1 MKEKILELLK
11 QHADYVSGQDICNRL
26 GVSRTAVWKNIK
38 ALKEE
43 GYRIDSVNNRGYK
56 LLAEPDVIDEM
67 RIREYLHTKWL
78 GSTILY
84 EPEMDSTNIQA
95 KRLGEHDAVNGTVV
109 VTECQTAGR
118 GRRGKTWVSPAGNC
132 YFSIL
137 LRPEVL
143 VDRASIITLV
153 SAMALAK
160 AIKQVAALDTMIK
173 WPNDVIAN
181 GKKLCGILT
190 ESSTD
195 LEYINYAVVGIGINA
210 NQTDFPE
217 EIKDMASSIRLET
230 GKEVNRAELLGTFLN
245 VFETYYETFLE
256 TEDLTKL
263 SEEYN
268 RLLVNRG
275 REVKI
280 IEKETERI
288 LTAVGIDDKGGL
300 IVEDCNGQRETIIS
314 GEVSVRGLY
323 GYV

>member
-11 QHADYVSGQDICNRL
+11 QHEDYVSGQDICNRL

-195 LEYINYAVVGIGINA
+195 LEYINYAVVGIGINT
-210 NQTDFPE
+210 NQTDFPD

-230 GKEVNRAELLGTFLN
+230 GKEINRAELLGTFLN

-300 IVEDCNGQRETIIS
+300 IVEDCNGKRETIIS

>member
-11 QHADYVSGQDICNRL
+11 THTDYVSGQDICNQL
-26 GVSRTAVWKNIK
+26 GVSRTAVWKNINS
-38 ALKEE
+38 LKEE
-43 GYRIDSVNNRGYK
+43 GYQIDSVNNKGYK

-78 GSTILY
+78 AKEILY
-84 EPEMDSTNIQA
+84 EKEMDSTNTQA
-95 KRLGEHDAVNGTVV
+95 KRLGEHDAINGTVV
-109 VTECQTAGR
+109 VTERQTAGK
-118 GRRGKTWVSPAGNC
+118 GRRGKTWISPEGNC

-153 SAMALAK
+153 SAMAMAK
-160 AIKQVAALDTMIK
+160 AIKQVTLLDSMIK

-195 LEYINYAVVGIGINA
+195 LEYINYVVVGIGVNT

-217 EIKDMASSIRLET
+217 EIKHIASSICLET
-230 GKEVNRAELLGTFLN
+230 GKKVNRAELLGTFLDN
-245 VFETYYETFLE
+245 FESYYETFLE
-256 TEDLTKL
+256 TEDLTRL
-263 SEEYN
+263 AEEYN
-268 RLLVNRG
+268 QLLVNRG

-280 IEKETERI
+280 IEKDQERI
-288 LTAVGIDDKGGL
+288 LTAIGIDHKGGL
-300 IVEDCNGQRETIIS
+300 VVEDDEGKRETIIS

>member
-11 QHADYVSGQDICNRL
+11 QHEDYVSGQDICNRL

-230 GKEVNRAELLGTFLN
+230 GKEINRAELLGTFLN
-245 VFETYYETFLE
+245 IFETYYETFLE

-263 SEEYN
+263 SEKYN

>member
-11 QHADYVSGQDICNRL
+11 SQSGYVSGQDICNQL
-26 GVSRTAVWKNIK
+26 GVSRTAVWKNIN

-43 GYRIDSVNNRGYK
+43 GYRIDSVSNRGYK
-56 LLAEPDVIDEM
+56 LLGEPDVIDAM

-78 GSTILY
+78 GREIFY
-84 EPEMDSTNIQA
+84 EKEIDSTNTQA
-95 KRLGEHDAVNGTVV
+95 KRMGEHDAVNGTVV
-109 VTECQTAGR
+109 IAERQTAGK
-118 GRRGKTWVSPAGNC
+118 GRRGKTWISPAGNC

-137 LRPEVL
+137 LRPEVV

-153 SAMALAK
+153 SALALAK

-195 LEYINYAVVGIGINA
+195 LEYINYVVVGIGVNV

-217 EIKDMASSIRLET
+217 EIKDMASSICLEI
-230 GKEVNRAELLGTFLN
+230 GQEVNRAELLGTFLN
-245 VFETYYETFLE
+245 IFEEYYEIFLE
-256 TEDLTKL
+256 TEDLSRL
-263 SEEYN
+263 SDEYN
-268 RLLVNRG
+268 QMLVNRG
-275 REVKI
+275 KEVKI
-280 IEKETERI
+280 IEKDQERI
-288 LTAVGIDDKGGL
+288 LTAIGIDNKGGL
-300 IVEDCNGQRETIIS
+300 IVENKDGQRETIIS
-314 GEVSVRGLY
+314 GEVSVRGIY

>member
-1 MKEKILELLK
+1 MKERILELLK
-11 QHADYVSGQDICNRL
+11 QHTDYVSGQDLCQRL
-26 GVSRTAVWKNIK
+26 GVSRTAVWKNMN

-43 GYRIDSVNNRGYK
+43 GYQIDSVNNRGYK
-56 LLAEPDVIDEM
+56 LLAEPDLIDER
-67 RIREYLHTKWL
+67 RIREYLHTRWL
-78 GSTILY
+78 GDSILY
-84 EPEMDSTNIQA
+84 ETEMDSTNIQA
-95 KRLGEHDAVNGTVV
+95 KRLGEHDAINGTVV
-109 VTECQTAGR
+109 VTERQTAGR

-160 AIKQVAALDTMIK
+160 TIKQVTALDTMIK

-195 LEYINYAVVGIGINA
+195 LEYINYAVVGIGINT
-210 NQTDFPE
+210 NQTEFPE
-217 EIKDMASSIRLET
+217 EIKEMASSIRLET
-230 GKEVNRAELLGTFLN
+230 GKKVNRAELLGTFLN

-268 RLLVNRG
+268 HLLVNRG
-275 REVKI
+275 KEVKV
-280 IEKETERI
+280 IEKEKERI
-288 LTAVGIDDKGGL
+288 LTAIGIDNRGGL
-300 IVEDCNGQRETIIS
+300 IVEDSAGQRETIIS

>member
-11 QHADYVSGQDICNRL
+11 QHEDYVSGQDICNRL

-195 LEYINYAVVGIGINA
+195 LEYINYAVVGIGINT

-300 IVEDCNGQRETIIS
+300 IVEDWNGQRETIIS

>member
-195 LEYINYAVVGIGINA
+195 LEYINYAVVGIGINT

-263 SEEYN
+263 LEEYN

>member
-11 QHADYVSGQDICNRL
+11 QHEDYVSGQDICNRL

-95 KRLGEHDAVNGTVV
+95 KRLGEHDAINGTVV

-160 AIKQVAALDTMIK
+160 AIKQVTALDTMIK

-195 LEYINYAVVGIGINA
+195 LEYINYAVVGIGINT

-280 IEKETERI
+280 IEKGTERI

-300 IVEDCNGQRETIIS
+300 IVEDCNGQRETVIS

>member
-26 GVSRTAVWKNIK
+26 GVSRTAVWKNIN

-78 GSTILY
+78 GNTILY

-118 GRRGKTWVSPAGNC
+118 GRRGKTWVSPTGNC

-160 AIKQVAALDTMIK
+160 AIKQVTALDTMIK

-195 LEYINYAVVGIGINA
+195 LEYINYAVVGIGINT

-230 GKEVNRAELLGTFLN
+230 GKKVNRAELLGTFLN

-300 IVEDCNGQRETIIS
+300 IVENRNGQRETIIS

>member
-143 VDRASIITLV
+143 VDRASVITLV

-230 GKEVNRAELLGTFLN
+230 GKEINRAELLGTFLN
-245 VFETYYETFLE
+245 IFETYYETFLE